1 MLFHFKLRINV
12 DLFQSIARFALL
24 FQVALD
30 FGGRPQFVQLS
41 DWSER
46 LSDFLEGSSRPAVDD
61 GVHVVLVL
69 GFSAG
74 RLIAIV
80 VDPLVQCS

>member
-1 MLFHFKLRINV
+1 M
-12 DLFQSIARFALL
+12 
-24 FQVALD
+24 FQVAVDL
-30 FGGRPQFVQLS
+30 GGRPQFVQLS

-46 LSDFLEGSSRPAVDD
+46 LSNFLEGSPRPAVDD
-61 GVHVVLVL
+61 RLHVVLVL
-69 GFSAG
+69 GFAAG